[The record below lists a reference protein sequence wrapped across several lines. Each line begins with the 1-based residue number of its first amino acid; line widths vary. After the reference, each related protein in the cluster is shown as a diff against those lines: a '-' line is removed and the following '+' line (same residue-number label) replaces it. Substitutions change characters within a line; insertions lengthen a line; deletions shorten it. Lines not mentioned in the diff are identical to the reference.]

1 MVLKSR
7 GSEAHGHPVE
17 DGFLVEKGSRISDD
31 VVESLSRYK
40 HAQRLYLIAE
50 HIIDDDYVFAADHVF
65 PSAAW
70 AASVISGMKGVA
82 KMWKDE

>member
-17 DGFLVEKGSRISDD
+17 DGFLVEKGSRISPD
-31 VVESLSRYK
+31 VAESFSK
-40 HAQRLYLIAE
+40 AQYANRLYLLAE
-50 HIIDDDYVFAADHVF
+50 NIIDVDVFTQDHIF

-70 AASVISGMKGVA
+70 AASVISGMEGKT
-82 KMWKDE
+82 KMWKED